1 MELNQLSKITEKTK
15 KRLGRGS
22 GSGRGK
28 TSGRGQ
34 KGQKAREKIKQQFE
48 GGQLPLTKRMPFG
61 RGKGRNYPLGKKN
74 LVVNVKLLN
83 FLPAD
88 TIVNNETLVKYGLL
102 KKEWQDCQVKILG
115 EGDLKTALTVK
126 LACSKGAKQK
136 IEKAGGKVEITS

>member
-1 MELNQLSKITEKTK
+1 MELNQFPKIVSKTK

-83 FLPAD
+83 FIPAN
-88 TIVNNETLVKYGLL
+88 TIVNKETLVKYGLL
-102 KKEWQDCQVKILG
+102 KKELLGCQVKILG

-126 LACSKGAKQK
+126 LACSKGARQK
-136 IEKAGGKVEITS
+136 IEKAGGKYE